1 MLNNTN
7 NQDRQTLIKLARE
20 SINYSLLNNLNKLQI
35 TIKQYSAE
43 LQKIKACFVTLE
55 KHNQL
60 RGCIG
65 TLTARSP
72 LVQEVVDSAYS
83 AAFLDHRFPK
93 VTLSE
98 IQDLSIHISV
108 LTTPEAMNFTS
119 EEDLLSQIKPNIDG
133 LILKVGNLT
142 GTFLPSVW
150 EQIPNPRDFL
160 QHLKNKAGLAANYW
174 SDKIEVFRYTTEMF
188 GED

>member
-7 NQDRQTLIKLARE
+7 KQDRQTLINLAKE
-20 SINYSLLNNLNKLQI
+20 SINYALLHNLDKIKINV
-35 TIKQYSAE
+35 KQYSTE

-72 LVQEVVDSAYS
+72 LVQEVVDSAYA
-83 AAFLDHRFPK
+83 AAFLDHRFTK
-93 VTLSE
+93 VTLPE
-98 IQDLSIHISV
+98 AHDLIVHISI
-108 LTTPEAMNFTS
+108 LTNPEPMHFTS

-150 EQIPNPRDFL
+150 EQISTPQAFL

-174 SDKIEVFRYTTEMF
+174 SDKVEVFRYYTEMF
-188 GED
+188 GE